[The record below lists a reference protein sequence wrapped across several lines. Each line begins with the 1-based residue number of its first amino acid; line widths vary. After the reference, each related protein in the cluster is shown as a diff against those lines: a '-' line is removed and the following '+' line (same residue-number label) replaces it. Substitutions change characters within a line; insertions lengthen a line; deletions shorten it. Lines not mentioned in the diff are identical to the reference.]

1 MLPSGYWLAFV
12 ATARCNNSLGV
23 GTRATRSSSN
33 GRLIKCK
40 TFPKKRFAVWKLK
53 TLLAT
58 KHMPWSNFPK
68 NVTRDIGG
76 NDGEGGYSGW
86 RRRRIVLLSIDGVE
100 WHGKILFYYQ
110 LPPKLTILSMG
121 RLDGVIV
128 LLRTALYKLS
138 WLSGIYCKLAL
149 NASLLLYGYGWLLC
163 ISDKHGLYIN
173 QTERGMTENK

>member
-1 MLPSGYWLAFV
+1 MAAASHSSLVYRWGRMTWE
-12 ATARCNNSLGV
+12 NS
-23 GTRATRSSSN
+23 
-33 GRLIKCK
+33 
-40 TFPKKRFAVWKLK
+40 
-53 TLLAT
+53 
-58 KHMPWSNFPK
+58 
-68 NVTRDIGG
+68 
-76 NDGEGGYSGW
+76 
-86 RRRRIVLLSIDGVE
+86 VL
-100 WHGKILFYYQ
+100 

-138 WLSGIYCKLAL
+138 WLSGLYCKLAL